1 MANMREALKYLY
13 TGQNALQRQICLF
26 SICGIAGLIN
36 GYIALAE
43 QLYNDASIY
52 TKIIFAGLIILFG
65 FFIIGFETEF
75 LHARRIPDSDV
86 NVLKTALKKIPFIIF
101 LIGVP
106 FCLVSLFTKYQY
118 QAFCIQTLLA
128 IPITMI
134 QAGYSYNFQ
143 NSDAFKMFSKF
154 KVKDYFM
161 LLIKRIWV
169 VIASYAVTLIS
180 VFLIFFV
187 IGVCTALLYK
197 GDVNSISLALSA
209 HQTQIA
215 KLSNYITAILLVY
228 TLTIGTL
235 VWDYELLKTNER
247 EEQ

>member
-86 NVLKTALKKIPFIIF
+86 NVLKTALKI
-101 LIGVP
+101 
-106 FCLVSLFTKYQY
+106 
-118 QAFCIQTLLA
+118 
-128 IPITMI
+128 MR
-134 QAGYSYNFQ
+134 N
-143 NSDAFKMFSKF
+143 
-154 KVKDYFM
+154 
-161 LLIKRIWV
+161 
-169 VIASYAVTLIS
+169 
-180 VFLIFFV
+180 
-187 IGVCTALLYK
+187 
-197 GDVNSISLALSA
+197 
-209 HQTQIA
+209 
-215 KLSNYITAILLVY
+215 
-228 TLTIGTL
+228 
-235 VWDYELLKTNER
+235 
-247 EEQ
+247 